1 MLFIMMSMLGAA
13 SRYGL
18 SLIFENIWATLI
30 VNVIGAF
37 LMGYSSTA
45 LKTRLQPHHYK
56 AITTGFLG
64 SFTTFS
70 TLNLEL
76 VTLWQSQRRKCLT
89 YALSSYIFGPL
100 LFTIG
105 YLLIHITNL

>member
-70 TLNLEL
+70 TMSKETYVLLSTGAYRMLILYL
-76 VTLWQSQRRKCLT
+76 VLTIIGGFLLCLLGVK
-89 YALSSYIFGPL
+89 AGAR
-100 LFTIG
+100 
-105 YLLIHITNL
+105 

>member
-1 MLFIMMSMLGAA
+1 MLFIVMSMLGAA

-45 LKTRLQPHHYK
+45 LKTRLEPHHYK

-70 TLNLEL
+70 MMSKETYVLLSTGAYRMLMLYL
-76 VTLWQSQRRKCLT
+76 VLTIIGGFLLCLLGVK
-89 YALSSYIFGPL
+89 AGAR
-100 LFTIG
+100 
-105 YLLIHITNL
+105 

>member
-70 TLNLEL
+70 TMSKETYVLLSTCAYRMLILYL
-76 VTLWQSQRRKCLT
+76 VLTIIGGFLLCLLGVK
-89 YALSSYIFGPL
+89 AGAR
-100 LFTIG
+100 
-105 YLLIHITNL
+105 